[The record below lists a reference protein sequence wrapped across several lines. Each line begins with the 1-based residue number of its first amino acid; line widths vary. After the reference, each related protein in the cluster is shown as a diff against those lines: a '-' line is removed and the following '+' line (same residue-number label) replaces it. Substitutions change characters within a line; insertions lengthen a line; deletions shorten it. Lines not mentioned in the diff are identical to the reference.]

1 LGIQQLYQQHSS
13 KPAGFGAV
21 KTLLIPKYQHA
32 DGGAIPTLGNGVINN
47 GANVVPPSMVIIH
60 LHMLDKVKL
69 FLTNNNKH

>member
-1 LGIQQLYQQHSS
+1 VELVQTL
-13 KPAGFGAV
+13 
-21 KTLLIPKYQHA
+21 KTNTKRA

-47 GANVVPPSMVIIH
+47 GANVTPLMVIIH